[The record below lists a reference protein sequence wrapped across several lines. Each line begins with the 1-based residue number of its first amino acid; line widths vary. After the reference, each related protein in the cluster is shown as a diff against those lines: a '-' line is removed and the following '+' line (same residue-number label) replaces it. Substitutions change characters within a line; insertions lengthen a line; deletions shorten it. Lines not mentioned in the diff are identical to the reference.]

1 MHCILRKCS
10 FSSFSQVGGQSSTST
25 TRLVSP
31 SIEDQPRLK
40 RRRRQA
46 QPLDEVDRALMDSF
60 QKLTEP
66 RAPLYA
72 EEIFGQHIAAT
83 LRTLPP
89 QKRAFAKLEI
99 DRLFIIYNF
108 QIHHHLQLH
117 NMHSHIL
124 LPIIQTTF
132 IKCYKYNIIK

>member
-1 MHCILRKCS
+1 MTMHCILRKCS

-25 TRLVSP
+25 SRLASP
-31 SIEDQPRLK
+31 SIEDQPRPK

-46 QPLDEVDRALMDSF
+46 QPLDEVDRALMDGF

-66 RAPLYA
+66 RAPPDA

-89 QKRAFAKLEI
+89 QKRAFAKLKI
-99 DRLFIIYNF
+99 DRLF
-108 QIHHHLQLH
+108 
-117 NMHSHIL
+117 
-124 LPIIQTTF
+124 
-132 IKCYKYNIIK
+132 YNIQFSDTPLAPSQHALSHPPPHHSNNFY